1 MKIIILYCILF
12 ASLFH
17 DASAALPLG
26 SAKVEVIMP
35 KPGSTTEGYGLCNS
49 GAFAQLPNN
58 KSGFV
63 GRALLNATYPEN
75 PCSWRSG
82 TQDSDNLWKL
92 VYFEYRALVDMTIVP
107 PPPAQSY
114 RYRGP
119 AFVLQNDLT
128 PKPQPFYTFTSSGPA
143 RFNTALDPTLTLING
158 ETWMAFECYS
168 PDIDEAASGCVAP
181 LTFNPIGQVVGFD
194 SSRASVA
201 VRGQSNDLS
210 ATKLYK
216 YSASVPKIFTYK
228 GKTYLYWSAL
238 RIDADPNSNYWYDS
252 GTRGMELVSDGTRLW
267 GANSGNAAVRS
278 VDDSKNV
285 EVFGV
290 NVNNPSLS
298 RTADGFDTYVVNDIL
313 YLSVGIGGT
322 NCVVPDSSVV
332 GCYQTMVLK
341 TTDPLGYRTFN
352 NSYADTSAL
361 PSNTQNYGHYI
372 KDPLTGLPSFVGLY
386 LGGVNSSN
394 PVDQGVWLTPS
405 DPALLTFSNTAVSKT
420 LGYVLTQG
428 QTLKLGTSTLSIGSN
443 GKLRLTSRTGDV
455 FWESSVGDPCTGACR
470 LSLNS
475 DGNLV
480 LYNGSRQYWSAET
493 SGNNP
498 TPGTKVTFSDQ
509 LPFVKVTDAND
520 NILWSSSGA
529 IFERGFAL
537 KTLQFIRFK
546 EDNNLYFLIMQNDG
560 HLVLYKDALY
570 QNPQWGSGTSGL
582 CSVNCLARFNNDG
595 NFVIYNGSIGV
606 FASNTQVFN
615 GNSHIARRI
624 SFSYKSPFIKID
636 DGNQNILWALSRDY
650 SPFTI
655 NAHKFLRYGV
665 GDQAIYLVQ
674 QNDGNLVVYKGQGL
688 GTPVWAS
695 YISGQCGDGC
705 QLWFQPD
712 GNLVSYGHPASG
724 YVPLWASNTA
734 NRGGKYMRLNNS
746 APYISIINGSGGVI
760 FP

>member
-1 MKIIILYCILF
+1 MF
-12 ASLFH
+12 Q
-17 DASAALPLG
+17 DAAAALPVG
-26 SAKVEVIMP
+26 SKQVPVIAISDP
-35 KPGSTTEGYGLCNS
+35 QRPTEGYPLCNS
-49 GAFAQLPNN
+49 GIFSQLPDN
-58 KSGFV
+58 KSGFL
-63 GRALLNATYPEN
+63 GRAMLNATYPAN
-75 PCSWRSG
+75 PC
-82 TQDSDNLWKL
+82 TNQTVELWGL
-92 VYFEYRALVDMTIVP
+92 AYFEYKPVVEMSIFDYATSSFSPIKY
-107 PPPAQSY
+107 S
-114 RYRGP
+114 GP
-119 AFVLQNDLT
+119 AFVLQNYLT
-128 PKPQPFYTFTSSGPA
+128 PPPFTIPSFGAASFS
-143 RFNTALDPTLTLING
+143 TAYDPTVTKVNT
-158 ETWMAFECYS
+158 ETWVAFECYTA
-168 PDIDEAASGCVAP
+168 DIDEPAGACVAP
-181 LTFNPIGQVVGFD
+181 LHFNSNGKPD
-194 SSRASVA
+194 SLVLSRASVA

-216 YSASVPKIFTYK
+216 YSASVPKIFTYM

-238 RIDADPNSNYWYDS
+238 RVDSTYWYNPTYWYES
-252 GTRGMELVSDGTRLW
+252 TTRGMELVSDGSLLW
-267 GANSGNAAVRS
+267 GANSGNAPVRS

-285 EVFGV
+285 EVFGL

-298 RTADGFDTYVVNDIL
+298 RAADGFSTYVLNNIL
-313 YLSVGIGGT
+313 YLSAGVGGT
-322 NCVVPDSSVV
+322 NCVVPNSSII

-341 TTDPLGYRTFN
+341 TTNPLGYRTFN
-352 NSYADTSAL
+352 DSYADTSAL
-361 PSNTQNYGHYI
+361 PSNTEEYGRYFD
-372 KDPLTGLPSFVGLY
+372 DPLTGSPAFVGQF

-394 PVDQGVWLTPS
+394 NVAKGLWVIPNNPS
-405 DPALLTFSNTAVSKT
+405 LLTFAPSTVSNGF
-420 LGYVLTQG
+420 GYTLTQG
-428 QTLKLGTSTLSIGSN
+428 QKLKLGTSELSIGSN
-443 GKLRLTSRTGDV
+443 GKLRLTSRTGEV
-455 FWESSVGDPCTGACR
+455 FWESSVGDSCTGACR
-470 LSLNS
+470 LSFNP

-520 NILWSSSGA
+520 SILWSSSGA
-529 IFERGFAL
+529 TFERGFAL
-537 KTLQFIRFK
+537 KTLQFVRFK

-582 CSVNCLARFNNDG
+582 CSVNCLARFNTDG
-595 NFVIYNGSIGV
+595 NFVIYNGNVGI
-606 FASNTQVFN
+606 FASNTQIFS

-636 DGNQNILWALSRDY
+636 DGNQNILWTLSRDY

-655 NAHKFLRYGV
+655 NAHKFLRYGI

-712 GNLVSYGHPASG
+712 GNLVSYGHPPSG

-734 NRGGKYMRLNNS
+734 NRGGKFMRLNNS
-746 APYISIINGSGGVI
+746 APYVSIINGSGGVI